1 MTFVTLGYVSFVEGC
16 SACFPLFFFARTVF
30 LLFSCNVA
38 VIQAMSLAM
47 SVEAPQEVLD
57 KLHSLVERA
66 QEMEESQQEQD
77 PEDLE
82 EQ

>member
-1 MTFVTLGYVSFVEGC
+1 
-16 SACFPLFFFARTVF
+16 
-30 LLFSCNVA
+30 
-38 VIQAMSLAM
+38 MSLAM